1 MSLQSWIFVSNA
13 LGFGYVTTIITYG
26 GSKNMTHFLK
36 LAFASL
42 TLFNLFELLVNLGYL
57 VKVVR

>member
-1 MSLQSWIFVSNA
+1 
-13 LGFGYVTTIITYG
+13 
-26 GSKNMTHFLK
+26 MTNFLK

-57 VKVVR
+57 VKVVK